1 MNRSGKKSN
10 EPKKAPIYRASE
22 RLLSWALPVVDSLP
36 KSLACQ
42 TLGGLVIRDLHD
54 CLTSITI
61 GLSTNDLAQ
70 KTQCIK
76 LLMVHLTAVQTAM
89 RVFTENRQVSLK
101 QEEDF
106 LDLVNPITVQAK
118 AWLSKW
124 DTDAVAQ
131 S

>member
-1 MNRSGKKSN
+1 M
-10 EPKKAPIYRASE
+10 
-22 RLLSWALPVVDSLP
+22 
-36 KSLACQ
+36 
-42 TLGGLVIRDLHD
+42 
-54 CLTSITI
+54 
-61 GLSTNDLAQ
+61 AQ